1 MAYVPGYEQDIFV
14 SYGRV
19 DDEPLPGVEKGW
31 VSGLVETLNIR
42 LRALIGRG
50 DELSIWK
57 DEQLSKHGDLTPA
70 LIQTVQNTALL
81 MVIMSRGYL
90 KSPWC
95 QRERET
101 FLNAVQQRRSSG
113 SRVFLVL
120 IDDLD
125 LRERPPEFGD
135 LLGYKFWEDRS
146 TGRPKILG
154 YPLPDPRQDDDY
166 YSSVEDLARDL
177 YGELER
183 LRQLDGSA
191 APTPVAA
198 PEVSPV
204 AAEAPSASPA
214 MATEATS
221 PNGSDAPCIY
231 LAEATDDV
239 DYLRDEVKR
248 YLDQQKFRVLPD
260 SWYASD
266 PAEFQAAVSKDLE
279 NSLAFVQLLGAF
291 AGKKL
296 PGQDQSRGM
305 MLHQLAL
312 AASKPILQW
321 RDASLDLNSVRDP
334 AHRLFLDGST
344 VIASDIE
351 LFKGQVVELARKEL
365 EERNRPEPQFPV
377 ADEAFVF
384 VQSDKE
390 DASIADQLC
399 GLLAERG
406 LMYALPIHE
415 GSAEEIREDRE
426 ANLVDCDALVVV
438 YGEITEGWV
447 REQLRNWRKIL
458 FRREKPLRALAV
470 CEGPPADKRPLGM
483 RLPNM
488 HILNCRDG
496 IRQEDLLPFFDALR
510 DK

>member
-1 MAYVPGYEQDIFV
+1 MAFVPGYRHDIFV

-57 DEQLSKHGDLTPA
+57 DEQLSKHADLTPE
-70 LIQTVQNTALL
+70 LIETVQNTALL

-101 FLNAVQQRRSSG
+101 FLNAAQQRSSSG
-113 SRVFLVL
+113 SHFFLVR

-125 LRERPPEFGD
+125 LSERPPEFAD
-135 LLGYKFWEDRS
+135 LLGYKFWEDRR

-154 YPLPDPRQDDDY
+154 YPLPDPRRDDDY
-166 YSSVEDLARDL
+166 YSTLEDLARDL
-177 YGELER
+177 HDELER
-183 LRQLDGSA
+183 LRQLSGTAGPTTAA
-191 APTPVAA
+191 APAVVPAA
-198 PEVSPV
+198 TT
-204 AAEAPSASPA
+204 AP
-214 MATEATS
+214 TS
-221 PNGSDAPCIY
+221 LNGSDAPCIY

-248 YLDQQKFRVLPD
+248 YLDQHKFRVLPD
-260 SWYASD
+260 SWYSPD
-266 PAEFQAAVSKDLE
+266 PVGFQAAVNQDLQ
-279 NSLAFVQLLGAF
+279 NSLTFVQLLGAF

-296 PGQDQSRGM
+296 PGLDQSQGAV
-305 MLHQLAL
+305 LHQLAL
-312 AASKPILQW
+312 AAGKPILQW
-321 RDASLDLNSVRDP
+321 RDATMDLDSVRDP

-344 VIASDIE
+344 VIAGDIE
-351 LFKGQVVELARKEL
+351 LFKRQIVELANKEIAK
-365 EERNRPEPQFPV
+365 RDRPEPQFP
-377 ADEAFVF
+377 ALEDAFVF

-390 DASIADQLC
+390 DTSLADQLC
-399 GLLAERG
+399 DLLAARG
-406 LMYALPIHE
+406 YAYALPIHE

-438 YGEITEGWV
+438 YGEITERWV
-447 REQLRNWRKIL
+447 REQLRHWRKIL
-458 FRREKPLRALAV
+458 YRREKPLRALAV

-488 HILNCRDG
+488 HVLNCRDG
-496 IRQEDLLPFFDALR
+496 ICDEQLVTFFDALR